1 MVLLKKI
8 GFEKIWSWN
17 HEKLSYQSA
26 EIKAVFKRFELM
38 PRHGKISLGT
48 IEHKVQEYLAVVAQ
62 GADKGFLKIKFSSP
76 RQI

>member
-1 MVLLKKI
+1 M
-8 GFEKIWSWN
+8 
-17 HEKLSYQSA
+17 SYQSA

-62 GADKGFLKIKFSSP
+62 GADKVVTLTQADKNIFYLIICSSFDLT
-76 RQI
+76 